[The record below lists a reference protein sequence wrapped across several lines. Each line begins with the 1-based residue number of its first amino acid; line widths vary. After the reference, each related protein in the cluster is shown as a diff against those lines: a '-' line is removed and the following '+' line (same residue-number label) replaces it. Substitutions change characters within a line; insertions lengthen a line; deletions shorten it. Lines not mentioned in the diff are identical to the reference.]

1 MKRESI
7 DPVDWGLKF
16 GMDQGEVVA
25 GGAVEGGARHLRCSG
40 QVAVVV
46 LRSSS
51 STILL
56 CGVAIVLAIVLAA
69 AAVSAESRGAPEPVA
84 GKSVRMEAGAA
95 PVASRGKTDPALARR
110 VQSDIRQMMT
120 ASYASD
126 PEAVLRY
133 THPAIIES
141 MGGTTRAREEVG
153 KALDK
158 MKQIGLSV
166 ESFEFPAE
174 PRFVRG
180 KKRLFAVVPTKIV
193 VKAGAQRAEVE
204 SFQVGIREDGG
215 DAWTYV
221 EGAKFAGGIRAKLF
235 PDFPA
240 DYEFPP
246 VSRAAL

>member
-1 MKRESI
+1 MFRNT
-7 DPVDWGLKF
+7 KF
-16 GMDQGEVVA
+16 KM
-25 GGAVEGGARHLRCSG
+25 R
-40 QVAVVV
+40 
-46 LRSSS
+46 
-51 STILL
+51 L
-56 CGVAIVLAIVLAA
+56 CCFAIVLAA
-69 AAVSAESRGAPEPVA
+69 SAVSAESL
-84 GKSVRMEAGAA
+84 
-95 PVASRGKTDPALARR
+95 GKTDPVLAVPVRDEAGASSVQSLGKTDPVLAVR

-133 THPAIIES
+133 THPAIVES
-141 MGGTTRAREEVG
+141 MGGTARAREEVG

-166 ESFEFPAE
+166 ESFDFPAE

-180 KKRLFAVVPTKIV
+180 NKRLFAVVPTKIV
-193 VKAGAQRAEVE
+193 VRAGAQRAEVE